1 MIKTELHVT
10 DHCSERDSVPCVLDS
25 ALRTVASFSVSLIQ
39 RRGDAGV
46 LAGGVLVRREL
57 KVAALLDES
66 LVRVRVLGILM
77 PIWWVLVVDHPVHG
91 VVDVE
96 AATDGLRCQWE
107 LFAWYECICTMT
119 DCCVVI
125 FRKIWQVFL
134 FVTLELRWQGVRGWL
149 LTQIRWRLLATHF
162 IIRLA
167 LETFGPDLR
176 FSVRCIVWSLLSTS
190 VKGWVID

>member
-10 DHCSERDSVPCVLDS
+10 DRCSERDSVPCVLDS

-77 PIWWVLVVDHPVHG
+77 PI
-91 VVDVE
+91 
-96 AATDGLRCQWE
+96 
-107 LFAWYECICTMT
+107 
-119 DCCVVI
+119 
-125 FRKIWQVFL
+125 
-134 FVTLELRWQGVRGWL
+134 
-149 LTQIRWRLLATHF
+149 
-162 IIRLA
+162 
-167 LETFGPDLR
+167 
-176 FSVRCIVWSLLSTS
+176 
-190 VKGWVID
+190 